1 MCYNLGM
8 ITASPPDKTKPRKNL
23 LVKNHLTS
31 LRLKAGLTQAAL
43 ARKIGV
49 RPHSV
54 WNIENG
60 QHGIADDTAR
70 LLCDAL
76 RCNPTDLLY
85 IDFTPEKINTPT
97 P

>member
-1 MCYNLGM
+1 MT
-8 ITASPPDKTKPRKNL
+8 TASPSDKTKPPKNR
-23 LVKNHLTS
+23 LVKNRLTA
-31 LRLKAGLTQAAL
+31 LRVQAGLTQAEL
-43 ARKIGV
+43 ARQIRV
-49 RPHSV
+49 RPHSI

-85 IDFTPEKINTPT
+85 IDFTPEKINTPA

>member
-60 QHGIADDTAR
+60 QHGISDGAAR
-70 LLCDAL
+70 RICEVLGCS
-76 RCNPTDLLY
+76 PSDLLY
-85 IDFTPEKINTPT
+85 IDSTPEK
-97 P
+97 